1 MQLMIA
7 YLKQA
12 TDLGQSTSN
21 LDLFDEQG
29 LVLTYLLRC
38 PVLAISQMISQ
49 GWSCCTGSNVCI
61 LWW

>member
-12 TDLGQSTSN
+12 TDLGQSTSD
-21 LDLFDEQG
+21 LDL

-49 GWSCCTGSNVCI
+49 GWSCFTGSNVCK
-61 LWW
+61 L